1 METVL
6 NAPTLTTLRAKSTLS
21 SKGQVTLP
29 IELRERLGLVAGS
42 KITFIHDKQGVRM
55 EVERP
60 VSFYRGI
67 LKHLSH
73 LDSTIPK
80 EPDRDFDAIAR
91 GESKYAKSGRPQ

>member
-6 NAPTLTTLRAKSTLS
+6 SAPVATLRAKSTLS

-42 KITFIHDKQGVRM
+42 KITFIHDDKGVHM
-55 EVERP
+55 EVEQP
-60 VSFYRGI
+60 ISFYRGI

-91 GESKYAKSGRPQ
+91 GESKYGKSGRPK